1 MKPGFLKGLKLD
13 ASGLKAAL
21 QDDLARVDEFMTGAL
36 GSDIPYI
43 DRLGDEVFRS
53 SGKRLRPALVILAAG
68 APGESNESTITA
80 GGVVEMIHTAT
91 LLHDDVVDAS
101 ELRRGRPTLN
111 ARFGDGPAILMADY
125 IYSRAITLLVEAE
138 LTQVLSLLA
147 WTVHKM
153 SIGELLQLE
162 LKERGPLDRE
172 AYFQVIYEKTARLI
186 EGSCRSGAI
195 LGGRNSAEIEAL
207 GTYGRSMGLSFQ
219 IVDDILDYQSD
230 EETLG
235 KPVGSDLSEGKQTLP
250 LLMAYESGDEPT
262 RGKIRELLGDREA
275 LPELVNLVRENGGLE
290 AAMEEARRLGRE
302 AQKALET
309 LPKGRVREAL
319 EATASFVTQREF

>member
-13 ASGLKAAL
+13 ASGLKTAL

-43 DRLGDEVFRS
+43 DRLNDEIFEA

-68 APGESNESTITA
+68 DPGKSNDATITA

-101 ELRRGRPTLN
+101 GLRRGRPTLN

-172 AYFQVIYEKTARLI
+172 AYYQVIYEKTARLI
-186 EGSCRSGAI
+186 EGSCRSGGI
-195 LGGRNSAEIEAL
+195 LGGRNNSEVEAL
-207 GTYGRSMGLSFQ
+207 GTYGRAMGLSFQ

-230 EETLG
+230 EDTLG

-250 LLMAYESGDEPT
+250 LLMVYDSAGEAI
-262 RGKIRELLGDREA
+262 RGKIRELLGDPQA
-275 LPELVNLVRENGGLE
+275 MPELVDLVRENGGLD
-290 AAMEEARRLGRE
+290 AALEEARRLGRE
-302 AQKALET
+302 AQQALET
-309 LPKGRVREAL
+309 LPKGRVRDAL
-319 EATASFVTQREF
+319 EATASFVTEREF

>member
-1 MKPGFLKGLKLD
+1 VKPGFLKGLKLD

-21 QDDLARVDEFMTGAL
+21 QTDLGRVDEFMNGTL
-36 GSDIPYI
+36 GSEIPYI
-43 DRLGDEVFRS
+43 DKLQGEVFS
-53 SGKRLRPALVILAAG
+53 ASGKNLRPALVILAAG
-68 APGESNESTITA
+68 DPGESSESTILA
-80 GGVVEMIHTAT
+80 GAVVEMIHTAT

-101 ELRRGRPTLN
+101 ILRRGRATLN

-162 LKERGPLDRE
+162 LKERGLLDRE
-172 AYFQVIYEKTARLI
+172 AYYQVIYEKTARLI

-195 LGGRNSAEIEAL
+195 LGGRNAAEIDAL
-207 GTYGRSMGLSFQ
+207 STFGRSIGMAFQ
-219 IVDDILDYQSD
+219 IVDDVLDYQSD
-230 EETLG
+230 EGTLG
-235 KPVGSDLSEGKQTLP
+235 KPVGSDLGEGKQTLP
-250 LLMAYESGDEPT
+250 LLLAYEAANEST
-262 RGKIRELLGDREA
+262 RARMREMLGSSEN
-275 LPELVNLVRENGGLE
+275 LPELIELVRDNGGPE

-302 AQKALET
+302 AQEAIET

-319 EATASFVTQREF
+319 EATASFVTQRES

>member
-1 MKPGFLKGLKLD
+1 VKPAFLKGLKLD

-21 QDDLARVDEFMTGAL
+21 QRDLARVDALMSESL
-36 GSDIPYI
+36 GSEIPYI
-43 DRLGDEVFRS
+43 ERLSDEVFQS

-68 APGESNESTITA
+68 RPGESDEATILA
-80 GGVVEMIHTAT
+80 GAVVEMIHTAT

-101 ELRRGRPTLN
+101 LLRRGHATLN
-111 ARFGDGPAILMADY
+111 ARFGDGPAVLMADY

-172 AYFQVIYEKTARLI
+172 AYFKVIYEKTARLI
-186 EGSCRSGAI
+186 EGSCRTGAI
-195 LGGRNSAEIEAL
+195 LGGRGAAEVEAL
-207 GTYGRSMGLSFQ
+207 GLFGRNMGLAFQ
-219 IVDDILDYQSD
+219 IVDDILDYQAD
-230 EETLG
+230 PDVLG

-250 LLMAYESGDEPT
+250 LLAAYERAGEDAQA
-262 RGKIRELLGDREA
+262 RIRELLGSRES
-275 LPELVNLVRENGGLE
+275 LPELVELVRENGGPASALVQ
-290 AAMEEARRLGRE
+290 ARRLGDE
-302 AQKALET
+302 ALRALET

-319 EATASFVTQREF
+319 GATVSFVLEREF